1 MCSSDLQ
8 CPTHN
13 AFLACC
19 HSFAESMEPLKQKE
33 VGEEQLGATLE
44 CVESDAGR
52 LLYLIYMILLSLDT
66 HVLQIIYI

>member
-1 MCSSDLQ
+1 MFYVLQ

-44 CVESDAGR
+44 CVESDRQMAICVPWP
-52 LLYLIYMILLSLDT
+52 L
-66 HVLQIIYI
+66 